1 MKDVFGDRLVRR
13 DEDGNI
19 VGQPSQHTDASPIL
33 LATSTIDKLPS
44 PEELKGRILVKAKN
58 LHVADPRP
66 TASCSLIFDLQR
78 QYFRCSA

>member
-44 PEELKGRILVKAKN
+44 PEELKGRILVKVCRVSF
-58 LHVADPRP
+58 LLMIPHH
-66 TASCSLIFDLQR
+66 
-78 QYFRCSA
+78 